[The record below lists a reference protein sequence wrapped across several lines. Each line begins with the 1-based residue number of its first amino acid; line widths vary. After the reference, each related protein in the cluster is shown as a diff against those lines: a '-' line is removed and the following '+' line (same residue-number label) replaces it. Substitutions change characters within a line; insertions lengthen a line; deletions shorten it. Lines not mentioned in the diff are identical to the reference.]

1 MSRFHIVLGESVFDD
16 CLRRIYDFLRFS
28 LHEFAQDLFLSFLP
42 RRSRFFYFLVARLK
56 VYLV

>member
-28 LHEFAQDLFLSFLP
+28 LHEFAQDLFLSFP
-42 RRSRFFYFLVARLK
+42 RVEAGFFIFWWLD
-56 VYLV
+56 